1 MSDVV
6 MQIDGKE
13 VKASDD
19 MTVLQAARAAGIH
32 IPTLC
37 HHEKLEPFG
46 GCRMC
51 MVEVETRGRK
61 SYVVSCLYPV
71 AKDLVVRTRSERVD
85 KIRRVIL
92 EELLAHAPNSPE
104 LVALAREYRADRDR
118 FDKDPSFCILC
129 GLCVR
134 YCAEVKQKNAVGFI
148 ENGARAGDQLHS
160 RDRRKRVLGLPGV
173 LRAVPDFVRAGRL
186 LPDRS
191 AGVSR
196 QAQGKRRAGGL
207 FVCFFFFFFFFKRT
221 F

>member
-6 MQIDGKE
+6 MQIDGRE
-13 VKASDD
+13 VTAGSD

-51 MVEVETRGRK
+51 MVEVEAKGRK

-71 AKDLVVRTRSERVD
+71 ASDLVVRTRSERVD

-104 LVALAREYRADRDR
+104 LVELAREYQADANR
-118 FDKDPSFCILC
+118 FEMDPSFCILC

-134 YCAEVKQKNAVGFI
+134 YCAEVKGRHAVDFI
-148 ENGARAGDQLHS
+148 ERGAQREISFIPEIAQKECWDCQECFALCPTSYAQAAYFLTEALAFPG
-160 RDRRKRVLGLPGV
+160 RRKAQAP
-173 LRAVPDFVRAGRL
+173 AAG
-186 LPDRS
+186 
-191 AGVSR
+191 
-196 QAQGKRRAGGL
+196 
-207 FVCFFFFFFFFKRT
+207 
-221 F
+221 

>member
-6 MQIDGKE
+6 LQIDGRE
-13 VKASDD
+13 VTAGSD

-37 HHEKLEPFG
+37 HHEQLEPFG

-51 MVEVETRGRK
+51 MVEVEAKGRK

-71 AKDLVVRTRSERVD
+71 TSDLVVRTRSERVD

-104 LVALAREYRADRDR
+104 LVELAREYKADANR
-118 FDKDPSFCILC
+118 FEMDPSFCILC

-134 YCAEVKQKNAVGFI
+134 YCAEVKSKHAVDFIARGAQREISFIPEIAQKECWDCQECFALCPTSYAQAAYFLTEALAFPG
-148 ENGARAGDQLHS
+148 
-160 RDRRKRVLGLPGV
+160 RRKQG
-173 LRAVPDFVRAGRL
+173 AVAG
-186 LPDRS
+186 
-191 AGVSR
+191 
-196 QAQGKRRAGGL
+196 
-207 FVCFFFFFFFFKRT
+207 
-221 F
+221 